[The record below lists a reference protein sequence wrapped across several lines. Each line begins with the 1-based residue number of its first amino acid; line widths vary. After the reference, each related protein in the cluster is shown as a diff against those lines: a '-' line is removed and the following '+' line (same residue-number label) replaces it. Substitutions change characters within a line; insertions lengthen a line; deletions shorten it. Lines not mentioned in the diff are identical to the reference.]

1 MVAGAALRQSLIAG
15 AALRQKLTPSGLLPS
30 RKNFWFPLLP
40 PSSIFYFLLP
50 KSPPHHTPKHTAT
63 QVTGFF
69 PRACEHA
76 GATQRCLSD
85 KFTQLNS
92 PLSTSTFG
100 TQLVILKYKI
110 T

>member
-1 MVAGAALRQSLIAG
+1 MIAG
-15 AALRQKLTPSGLLPS
+15 AALRQKLTPSPLLPS
-30 RKNFWFPLLP
+30 RKNFWIPLLP

-76 GATQRCLSD
+76 GATQRMWKTKSSWQMFGKGLEI
-85 KFTQLNS
+85 LV
-92 PLSTSTFG
+92 STA
-100 TQLVILKYKI
+100 IK
-110 T
+110 